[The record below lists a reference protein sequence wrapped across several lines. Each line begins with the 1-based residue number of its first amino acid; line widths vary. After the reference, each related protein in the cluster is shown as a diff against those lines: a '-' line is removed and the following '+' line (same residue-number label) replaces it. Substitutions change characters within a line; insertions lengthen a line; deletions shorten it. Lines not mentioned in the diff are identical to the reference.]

1 MTVAVSV
8 HFSAELRMLTG
19 GIASLELDAA
29 TVRSLIRQLDE
40 RYPGI
45 GERLTTTGM
54 AIAIDGDIVA
64 DALFEDLP
72 DGAEVHFLPA
82 LSGG

>member
-29 TVRSLIRQLDE
+29 TVRSLVRQLDE

-45 GERLTTTGM
+45 GERLTTGT
-54 AIAIDGDIVA
+54 AVAIDGDIVA

-72 DGAEVHFLPA
+72 DGAEIHFLPA